1 MYELAVHS
9 QQSPK
14 SCSTPPPPA
23 VSGCSLPLSSRFPCG
38 GAWLATHSHSASVG
52 SRHPRQRAKA
62 SASKKLMWHTGV
74 SSSPASPCQPF
85 SVKRRQPVLSLV
97 SPSQ

>member
-14 SCSTPPPPA
+14 SCSTPSPPA
-23 VSGCSLPLSSRFPCG
+23 VAGCSLPVSSSFPCG
-38 GAWLATHSHSASVG
+38 GVWLATHSHSPSVG

-62 SASKKLMWHTGV
+62 SASKKLIWHTGV
-74 SSSPASPCQPF
+74 SSNSESPCQPLN
-85 SVKRRQPVLSLV
+85 VKTRQPVLSLT
-97 SPSQ
+97 SRSQ